1 MHHAAEC
8 AAVLRLL
15 QRAARYL
22 GDPGGNG
29 VVRAAIDRFL
39 PGDRCDCARDGRR
52 DGPYGALG
60 VPAAGCHRF
69 RLDRTILGA

>member
-1 MHHAAEC
+1 MHHAAER

-15 QRAARYL
+15 QRVARYL
-22 GDPGGNG
+22 GDSGSDS

-39 PGDRCDCARDGRR
+39 PGDRRDCARDGLR
-52 DGPYGALG
+52 DGPHGALG

-69 RLDRTILGA
+69 RLDRLVLGT